1 MLHRNMNPDGV
12 RAMNGFE
19 QYGEAMLLANEGNA
33 QAAKFLSAAFKRLI
47 DSFRAY
53 VGALPTTLPPTESFQ
68 RK

>member
-1 MLHRNMNPDGV
+1 
-12 RAMNGFE
+12 MNGFQ

-33 QAAKFLSAAFKRLI
+33 QAAKFLGAAFKRLI

>member
-1 MLHRNMNPDGV
+1 
-12 RAMNGFE
+12 MNGFE

-33 QAAKFLSAAFKRLI
+33 QAAKFLAAAFKRLV